1 MLTTEIQSILKSLG
15 IYSGNIDG
23 VKGEKTVE
31 AIKAFQAR
39 YGLDIDGIVGTL
51 TERALITI
59 VSLDAN
65 SPLPAYIPYEHE
77 MESYYGKPGTNQ
89 VLVEFPYDMYYDG
102 SLVKKFTIN
111 AKAAPSALSVLQQV
125 AQIYSQPE
133 RKSLGLDIFC
143 GCYAPRNKRGGTTLS
158 THAYACAIDFDQER
172 NQQHWHADK
181 ARLAQL
187 DAIPFWQAWEAVG
200 WVSLGRAKNYDWM
213 HIQRAR

>member
-1 MLTTEIQSILKSLG
+1 MLTTEIQSILKSINL
-15 IYSGNIDG
+15 YSGNIDG

-39 YGLDIDGIVGTL
+39 YGLDVDGIVGKN
-51 TERALITI
+51 TEAALRKI
-59 VSLDAN
+59 VPHSMSL
-65 SPLPAYIPYEHE
+65 AYIPYEHE
-77 MESYYGKPGTNQ
+77 MEAYYGKPGTNQ

-111 AKAAPSALSVLQQV
+111 AKAAPSALSVLQEI
-125 AQIYSQPE
+125 ARIYSQPE

-143 GCYAPRNKRGGTTLS
+143 GCYANRNKRSGTTLS

-172 NQQHWHADK
+172 NQQQWHSDK

-187 DAIPFWQAWEAVG
+187 DAVPFWRAWEAVG
-200 WVSLGRAKNYDWM
+200 WVSLGRTKNYDWM
-213 HIQRAR
+213 HVQRAKL